1 MRVIHGIDE
10 LRATLPPGAG
20 LALVPT
26 MGNLHEGH
34 LSLVRTARASGHP
47 VITSIFV
54 NPLQFAPHEDYARYP
69 RTLARDCEMLA
80 QAGCDFVFAPSAEE
94 MYPVPQTFTVQPDPG
109 LADLLEGSVRPGFF
123 AGVST
128 VVLKL
133 FHVIEPRLAV
143 FGRKDYQQLRI
154 VESMVRQLNL
164 PITIVAAATV
174 RDARGLAL
182 SSRNGYLSEAEREQ
196 AALLYGTLESVAAA
210 VRNGRSDWPEL
221 EGAARETLR
230 DHGWR
235 PDYVSIRRAADLGDP
250 EPGATLVVLAAARL
264 GATRL
269 IDNLEI

>member
-1 MRVIHGIDE
+1 MRVIHGIHE
-10 LRATLPPGAG
+10 LRATLPKGTP

-26 MGNLHEGH
+26 MGNLHAGH

-47 VITSIFV
+47 VIATIFV

-69 RTLARDCEMLA
+69 RTLARDCELLA

-94 MYPVPQTFTVQPDPG
+94 MYPVPQTFTVQPDPA

-143 FGRKDYQQLRI
+143 FGKKDYQQLRV
-154 VESMVRQLNL
+154 VESMVRQFNL
-164 PITIVAAATV
+164 PVTIVAAPTV

-182 SSRNGYLSEAEREQ
+182 SSRNGYLTEAERER
-196 AALLYGTLESVAAA
+196 AALLHGTLQSVADA
-210 VRNGRSDWPEL
+210 VRSGRSDWLQL
-221 EGAARETLR
+221 EVAACDALR
-230 DHGWR
+230 DRGWR

-250 EPGATLVVLAAARL
+250 EPGGTLVVLAAARL
-264 GATRL
+264 GTTRL
-269 IDNLEI
+269 IDNLEL

>member
-1 MRVIHGIDE
+1 MRVIHGIHE
-10 LRATLPPGAG
+10 LRATLPKGTP

-26 MGNLHEGH
+26 MGNLHAGH

-47 VITSIFV
+47 VIATIFV

-69 RTLARDCEMLA
+69 RTLARDCELLA

-94 MYPVPQTFTVQPDPG
+94 MYPVPQTFTVQPDPA

-143 FGRKDYQQLRI
+143 FGKKDYQQLRV
-154 VESMVRQLNL
+154 VESMVRQFNL
-164 PITIVAAATV
+164 PVTIVAAPTV

-182 SSRNGYLSEAEREQ
+182 SSRNGYL
-196 AALLYGTLESVAAA
+196 TDA
-210 VRNGRSDWPEL
+210 VRSGRSDWLQL
-221 EGAARETLR
+221 EVAACDALR
-230 DHGWR
+230 DRGWR

-250 EPGATLVVLAAARL
+250 EPGGTLVVLAAARL
-264 GATRL
+264 GTTRL
-269 IDNLEI
+269 IDNLEL